1 MRKYR
6 QGARIDRIDD
16 LLNQKYIMWNDKV
29 YHKGFFLS
37 WQMQFILNRLRS
49 GEFYKAIPIDLHMFV
64 CYEENKHDLAIESG
78 AINQLTVFSNKATA
92 IDWFFDRI
100 KVAKDYGF
108 VIDKESDLLNNG
120 EVDKKLIL
128 GAIKTNEYVSVTMFS
143 GWQENWDESF
153 DIVIEFKEC
162 GA

>member
-1 MRKYR
+1 M
-6 QGARIDRIDD
+6 
-16 LLNQKYIMWNDKV
+16 KV
-29 YHKGFFLS
+29 
-37 WQMQFILNRLRS
+37 
-49 GEFYKAIPIDLHMFV
+49 FV
-64 CYEENKHDLAIESG
+64 CYEGNNHALAIESG

-108 VIDKESDLLNNG
+108 IIDKESDLLNNG